1 MEVSI
6 ATDLDPS
13 LDVAVVATVTTVG
26 SNVPGKQTEN
36 VTVGCRDSAWVL
48 ASVFVLVSID
58 HCTNKWI
65 HLINKWA

>member
-1 MEVSI
+1 LEVSI

-36 VTVGCRDSAWVL
+36 VTVGCRDSA
-48 ASVFVLVSID
+48 
-58 HCTNKWI
+58 
-65 HLINKWA
+65 